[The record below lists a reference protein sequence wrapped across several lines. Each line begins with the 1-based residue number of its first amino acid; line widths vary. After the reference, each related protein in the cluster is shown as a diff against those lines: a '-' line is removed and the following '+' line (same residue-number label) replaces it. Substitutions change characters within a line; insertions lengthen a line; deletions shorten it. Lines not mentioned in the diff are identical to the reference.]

1 MAIRRHGITV
11 GIERVETRLLV
22 SFKACGTLTHQDY
35 QTITPIIESALAEV
49 EHPQIR
55 AFFDA
60 SELEGWEL
68 RAAWDDLKLGLK
80 HGQDFEKVAILGHQQ
95 WLEWASKV
103 GNWFIAGEV
112 QVFENEQSALAWLE
126 D

>member
-1 MAIRRHGITV
+1 MTIRRHGITV
-11 GIERVETRLLV
+11 GIERLETRLLV

-49 EHPQIR
+49 KHPQIR
-55 AFFDA
+55 GFFDA
-60 SELEGWEL
+60 SELEGWEM

-80 HGQDFEKVAILGHQQ
+80 HGHSFEKMAILGHQQ

-103 GNWFIAGEV
+103 GKWFIAGEV
-112 QVFENEQSALAWLE
+112 RVFKDEQAALAWLE